1 MVQLPTNYA
10 DPHGLE
16 FGPEAI
22 VVIQSANSSSSENK
36 SVGLGPNREY
46 TVLNSGSYS
55 RIDYSAR
62 IFVNEAAYLD
72 GKKGIPFYNPQGGE
86 FISIENADV
95 SGDLIA
101 TCYQH
106 IETLYN

>member
-1 MVQLPTNYA
+1 MIQLPDNYV

-16 FGPEAI
+16 FGPEAV
-22 VVIQSANSSSSENK
+22 VVIQSANSSSSENT
-36 SVGLGPNREY
+36 SIGLGSNGEY
-46 TVLNSGSYS
+46 VVQNSNTYS
-55 RIDYSAR
+55 RVDYSAR
-62 IFVNEAAYLD
+62 IYVSEDAFLE
-72 GKKGIPFYNPQGGE
+72 GKKGIPFYNPQRGD
-86 FISIENADV
+86 FISIENADL